1 MNRNRDAIKGRHRPW
16 LRGLWSPG
24 EQLCP
29 DVGVHP
35 APDVPGFNR
44 ARTPAGSVHVL
55 ISSAS
60 DLSNLPASLWQR
72 ILRRCQTKTFVA
84 AILLAYHL
92 IRLNGL
98 GKNELGTA
106 AARSRDS

>member
-1 MNRNRDAIKGRHRPW
+1 MAARPVVA
-16 LRGLWSPG
+16 RRTVVS
-24 EQLCP
+24 QRR
-29 DVGVHP
+29 VHP

>member
-1 MNRNRDAIKGRHRPW
+1 VTLSKDGTDGGCVACGARQ
-16 LRGLWSPG
+16 
-24 EQLCP
+24 QLYH